1 MGERVPELQ
10 GKSVLVVGFA
20 RSGLA
25 ATNLLLRKGAKVTVT
40 DLRAQETLQEQI
52 ERLARPVQMVFG
64 RHQQQDFME
73 ADLIVP
79 SPGVPTHQGLLQQA
93 AEAGIPIWSEVELA
107 YRFLKG
113 SFIGVTGT
121 NGKTTTTALTGAL
134 FERAGIPHAV
144 AGNIGKPLTELVDQ
158 RSEDRVFIVELSSF
172 QLETIQSFR
181 CRIALVLNLTPD
193 HLDRH
198 QSFEEYAQAKRRILL
213 NQTAEDFAV
222 LNADDPNSRAMG
234 ENCAARVFLFSERQ
248 PLDEGISVEAGQIW
262 IRWEGNEYLVMSVEE
277 IRMPGRHNLQNVL
290 AAVASGFLK
299 GLDPSLMAQVSRN
312 FAGVEH
318 RLEQIGSR
326 AGVQFYNDSKATN
339 VEAAARAL
347 EALEG
352 PLIVIMGGR
361 DKGAD
366 FGELRHLIQDKVKL
380 LILLGEARSRIRS
393 ALQGRVEARDA
404 GDMVEAVAL
413 ACDGAQPGD
422 TVLLAP
428 ACASFDMFDDFEHR
442 GRVFKEAVAQID
454 LENLGAVEK

>member
-1 MGERVPELQ
+1 M
-10 GKSVLVVGFA
+10 VGFA

-25 ATNLLLRKGAKVTVT
+25 ATNLLLRKGAQVTVT
-40 DLRAQETLQEQI
+40 DLRAEETLQEQI
-52 ERLARPVQMVFG
+52 EKLAGPVRRVFG
-64 RHQQQDFME
+64 RHQPQDFME
-73 ADLIVP
+73 ADLIVA
-79 SPGVPTHQGLLQQA
+79 SPGVPTHQGLLHRA
-93 AEAGIPIWSEVELA
+93 AEAGIPIWGEVELA
-107 YRFLKG
+107 YRCLRG

-121 NGKTTTTALTGAL
+121 NGKTTTTALIGAL
-134 FERAGIPHAV
+134 FEQAGMPHAV
-144 AGNIGKPLTELVDQ
+144 AGNIGTPLTELVD
-158 RSEDRVFIVELSSF
+158 RSSDDRVFIVELSSF

-181 CRIALVLNLTPD
+181 CKIALVLNLTPD

-198 QSFEEYAQAKRRILL
+198 SSFEEYARAKRRILL
-213 NQTAEDFAV
+213 NQTPEDFAV

-234 ENCAARVFLFSERQ
+234 EDCAARVLLFSERR
-248 PLDEGISVEAGQIW
+248 PLPEGVSVDSGKIR

-290 AAVASGFLK
+290 AATAAGFLK
-299 GLDPSLMAQVSRN
+299 GLEPGLIAQACRS

-318 RLEQIGSR
+318 RLEQVGSR
-326 AGVQFYNDSKATN
+326 AGIHFYNDSKATN

-366 FGELRHLIQDKVKL
+366 FGELEHLMKDKVKL
-380 LILLGEARSRIRS
+380 MVLLGEARSRIRT
-393 ALQGRVEARDA
+393 ALKGRVKARDA
-404 GDMVEAVAL
+404 HDMVDAVAL
-413 ACDGAQPGD
+413 AWGAAKLGD

-442 GRVFKEAVAQID
+442 GRAFKEAVAQLG
-454 LENLGAVEK
+454 LENSA

>member
-1 MGERVPELQ
+1 LEGRVPELQ
-10 GKSVLVVGFA
+10 GRRVLVVGFA

-25 ATNLLLRKGAKVTVT
+25 STNLLLRKDAKVTVT
-40 DLRAQETLQEQI
+40 DLRRQEALQGQI
-52 ERLARPVQMVFG
+52 EGLAGPVQMVFG

-73 ADLIVP
+73 ADLIVT
-79 SPGVPTHQGLLQQA
+79 SPGVPSRQGLLQQA

-134 FERAGIPHAV
+134 FERAGVSHAV
-144 AGNIGKPLTELVDQ
+144 AGNIGTPLTGLVDQ
-158 RSEDRVFIVELSSF
+158 GSDDRVFIVELSSF

-181 CRIALVLNLTPD
+181 CSIALVLNLTPD

-198 QSFEEYAQAKRRILL
+198 QSFEQYVQAKRRILL

-222 LNADDPNSRAMG
+222 LNADDPNSKAMG
-234 ENCAARVFLFSERQ
+234 EHCAARVFLFSERQ
-248 PLDEGISVEAGQIW
+248 SLHEGVSVEEGQIW
-262 IRWEGNEYLVMSVEE
+262 IRWEGSEYLVMPVEE

-299 GLDPSLMAQVSRN
+299 GLDPILMAQVFRD

-326 AGVQFYNDSKATN
+326 AGVRFYNDSKATN

-366 FGELRHLIQDKVKL
+366 FGQVKHLMKDKVKL
-380 LILLGEARSRIRS
+380 LVLLGEARSKIRG
-393 ALQGRVEARDA
+393 ALQDRVETLDARDMA
-404 GDMVEAVAL
+404 EAVAL
-413 ACDGAQPGD
+413 ASDGAQPGD

-442 GRVFKEAVAQID
+442 GRAFKEAVAQMG
-454 LENLGAVEK
+454 LEERA

>member
-1 MGERVPELQ
+1 MEERAPELQ
-10 GKSVLVVGFA
+10 GRRVLVVGFA

-25 ATNLLLRKGAKVTVT
+25 ATNLLLARGAQVTVT
-40 DLRAQETLQEQI
+40 DLRAQETLQGQI
-52 ERLARPVQMVFG
+52 KRLAGPVQLVFG
-64 RHQQQDFME
+64 RHQQEDFTG
-73 ADLIVP
+73 ADLIVS

-93 AEAGIPIWSEVELA
+93 AEAGVPIWSEVELA

-134 FERAGIPHAV
+134 FEGAGVPHAV
-144 AGNIGKPLTELVDQ
+144 AGNIGTPLTELVDQ
-158 RSEDRVFIVELSSF
+158 GSEDRVFIVELSSF

-181 CRIALVLNLTPD
+181 CGIALVLNLTPD

-198 QSFEEYAQAKRRILL
+198 PSFEEYVQAKRRILL
-213 NQTAEDFAV
+213 NQTARDFAV
-222 LNADDPNSRAMG
+222 LNADDPDSRAMG

-248 PLDEGISVEAGQIW
+248 ALDEGVSVEAGQIW
-262 IRWEGNEYLVMSVEE
+262 IRWEGSEYPVMPVED

-290 AAVASGFLK
+290 AAVAAGFLK
-299 GLDPSLMAQVSRN
+299 GLEPSLMAQVCRS

-318 RLEQIGSR
+318 RLERVGSR

-352 PLIVIMGGR
+352 PLIIIMGGR

-366 FGELRHLIQDKVKL
+366 FGELKHLMRDKVKL
-380 LILLGEARSRIRS
+380 LVLLGEARGRIHG
-393 ALQGRVEARDA
+393 ALQGYVQSRDARD
-404 GDMVEAVAL
+404 MVDAVGL
-413 ACDGAQPGD
+413 ACEGAEPGD

-442 GRVFKEAVAQID
+442 GRAFKEAVAQ
-454 LENLGAVEK
+454 LNPESRA